1 MSSIVQRLFFLRCS
15 SRLFGVLQG
24 VVRDREFIRLRG
36 RAETLLTTVLALVER
51 SVIRLRRRV
60 HVHLFLSHLLFL
72 LILVGGWG

>member
-1 MSSIVQRLFFLRCS
+1 MSSIVQILFFLRCA

-51 SVIRLRRRV
+51 SVKRQSSSPLMCRKPA
-60 HVHLFLSHLLFL
+60 
-72 LILVGGWG
+72 WM